1 MQLQISDYD
10 IIGNDKGR
18 GSIKLK
24 KELNLLDVVCIA
36 SGAMISSGLFILPGL
51 AYAKAG
57 PAVVF
62 SYILA
67 GILVIP
73 AMLAKAEL
81 VTAMPKAGGDYF
93 FIERSM
99 GSVAGMVGGFVS
111 WLSLSLKSAFA
122 LVGIGA
128 IVVLLNPGISEVAI
142 KAIAAGFCIIFTL
155 VNLRSVKLTGK
166 VQISLVLG
174 LVTLL
179 FLYIIGG
186 SFSLQHQRYIPIM
199 PFGLASVFSTA
210 GLVFVSYA
218 GLTKVVSIAE
228 EVKNPG
234 KNIPLGMF
242 LSFLLCLPLYVLTI
256 FITIGLVPPGELKGS
271 LTPISLG
278 AGSIAGTF
286 GAMLMG
292 VAAILAFVSTANAG
306 MLSASR
312 YPMAMSRDKLLPSFF
327 QKVDSKRRTPIFS
340 ILFTSI
346 FMLGA
351 IVFLNLEN
359 LVKAASTMYIFLL
372 ILMNLSLIVMRESK
386 IQNYRPKF
394 RAPLYPWFQIFGI
407 LGYGFLIFKMGRI
420 PLLIAGIFIGL
431 ALLWYLVYV
440 GIRMERRSALM
451 HIIERITV
459 RDSSGAT
466 LPAELKKILIE
477 RDNIIED
484 RFHRLIENC
493 EILDYDSTDRQKHTV
508 KKIFRIVSSIF
519 SRRLGID
526 EKRLFNLFV
535 ERENQSSTVIAHGY
549 AIPHI
554 IIEEKGVFDV
564 LLVRS
569 RKGIIFPDTAQPV
582 HALFVIVSSI
592 DERNFY
598 LRALAAVAQIIQGYH
613 FEKRWMAAKTR
624 QDLRDIFLL
633 GERKR

>member
-1 MQLQISDYD
+1 
-10 IIGNDKGR
+10 
-18 GSIKLK
+18 
-24 KELNLLDVVCIA
+24 
-36 SGAMISSGLFILPGL
+36 
-51 AYAKAG
+51 
-57 PAVVF
+57 
-62 SYILA
+62 
-67 GILVIP
+67 
-73 AMLAKAEL
+73 
-81 VTAMPKAGGDYF
+81 
-93 FIERSM
+93 
-99 GSVAGMVGGFVS
+99 
-111 WLSLSLKSAFA
+111 
-122 LVGIGA
+122 
-128 IVVLLNPGISEVAI
+128 
-142 KAIAAGFCIIFTL
+142 
-155 VNLRSVKLTGK
+155 
-166 VQISLVLG
+166 
-174 LVTLL
+174 
-179 FLYIIGG
+179 
-186 SFSLQHQRYIPIM
+186 
-199 PFGLASVFSTA
+199 
-210 GLVFVSYA
+210 
-218 GLTKVVSIAE
+218 
-228 EVKNPG
+228 VKNPG

-278 AGSIAGTF
+278 AGSIAGIF
-286 GAMLMG
+286 GVAIMA

-466 LPAELKKILIE
+466 LPTELKKILIE

-493 EILDYDSTDRQKHTV
+493 EILDYDSTDGQKHTV

-569 RKGIIFPDTAQPV
+569 RKGIIFPDIAQPV

-624 QDLRDIFLL
+624 QDLRDILLL